1 MTREDE
7 IRLHSDRA
15 SAELD
20 MALSAQSIQAARAHF
35 GLTAL
40 HLDRMRDLAEH
51 AVEPSDKPTGNDA
64 ALAHSS

>member
-1 MTREDE
+1 MTRQDE
-7 IRLHSDRA
+7 IRIHSDRA

-40 HLDRMRDLAEH
+40 HLERMRDLADR
-51 AVEPSDKPTGNDA
+51 AAEPADELYVSG
-64 ALAHSS
+64 